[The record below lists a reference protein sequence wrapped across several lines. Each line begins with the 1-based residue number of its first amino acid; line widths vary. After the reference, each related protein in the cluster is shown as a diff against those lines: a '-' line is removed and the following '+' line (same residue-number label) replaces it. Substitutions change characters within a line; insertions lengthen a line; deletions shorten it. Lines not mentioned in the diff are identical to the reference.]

1 MTKVFFIISF
11 LFILSFNAFSQENI
25 NDYKY
30 VIIPNQYSFVSSPDQ
45 YQLNS
50 LTKFLFDKY
59 GYTAFLQSEELPQ
72 DLRNNRCLALYVDV
86 KKLSAFLKT
95 KLQIELKNCDGVLVS
110 LSKEGETREKEYS
123 KAYNLALRDAF
134 ETYQSFNYKYKPSDK
149 NLAKESTSVVNTNN
163 EAEIERLQEELKL
176 LKEEKNIVEVVISEE
191 KSKKV
196 EPIIQEVKVKEDNL
210 SLYAQAT
217 NNGFQV
223 VDNTP
228 KVVMILLKT
237 SKENTFI
244 VKGENAIVYEED
256 GFWYISKND
265 GVKVSVERL
274 DIKF

>member
-11 LFILSFNAFSQENI
+11 LSILSFNAFSQENI

-210 SLYAQAT
+210 SLYAQAI

-223 VDNTP
+223 IDNTP

>member
-11 LFILSFNAFSQENI
+11 LSILSFNAFSQENI

>member
-210 SLYAQAT
+210 SLYAQAI

>member
-228 KVVMILLKT
+228 KVVMILLQT

>member
-1 MTKVFFIISF
+1 M
-11 LFILSFNAFSQENI
+11 
-25 NDYKY
+25 
-30 VIIPNQYSFVSSPDQ
+30 DQ
-45 YQLNS
+45 
-50 LTKFLFDKY
+50 
-59 GYTAFLQSEELPQ
+59 
-72 DLRNNRCLALYVDV
+72 
-86 KKLSAFLKT
+86 FLKT

>member
-1 MTKVFFIISF
+1 MSKW
-11 LFILSFNAFSQENI
+11 ILKW
-25 NDYKY
+25 DCHP
-30 VIIPNQYSFVSSPDQ
+30 V
-45 YQLNS
+45 
-50 LTKFLFDKY
+50 
-59 GYTAFLQSEELPQ
+59 
-72 DLRNNRCLALYVDV
+72 
-86 KKLSAFLKT
+86 
-95 KLQIELKNCDGVLVS
+95 
-110 LSKEGETREKEYS
+110 
-123 KAYNLALRDAF
+123 
-134 ETYQSFNYKYKPSDK
+134 
-149 NLAKESTSVVNTNN
+149 
-163 EAEIERLQEELKL
+163 KL

>member
-11 LFILSFNAFSQENI
+11 LFILSFNVFSQENI

-210 SLYAQAT
+210 SLYAQAI

-223 VDNTP
+223 IDNTP

>member
-1 MTKVFFIISF
+1 MTKVFFVVSF
-11 LFILSFNAFSQENI
+11 LLGSVFYSFSQENI